1 MKKGIFKLSVLLLS
15 SFTTLSLTSC
25 NEVSKASANIEIFD
39 MFDFADISIK
49 NEKEAYFA
57 GDIVVLDVTMDDK
70 YVLSYTTLNDVKIED
85 INAITLVAG
94 DNEIHCFF
102 TKDEEIYD
110 QSHLRD
116 FTFVFDEDSDSYF
129 IKSYSFTGK
138 APTAVDIPSQYRN
151 KNVSKILGKSFV
163 SANGTKTINVPKTI
177 PTIEESA
184 FIGLSTLN
192 NFNVSENNT
201 NYTTINGVLF
211 RKNKEH
217 LLAYPD
223 GKGTSYSVPTTTKYI
238 DSYAFNSSKII
249 DITLNDGL
257 LSIGDNAFEGCTGLI
272 NFVMRDIVTDLG
284 TAAFKTCSNM
294 KTIKLSNSLK
304 ELKD

>member
-138 APTAVDIPSQYRN
+138 APTTVDIPSQYR
-151 KNVSKILGKSFV
+151 K
-163 SANGTKTINVPKTI
+163 KTINVPKTI
-177 PTIEESA
+177 TTIEESA

-201 NYTTINGVLF
+201 DYTTINGVLF

-272 NFVMRDIVTDLG
+272 NFVMSDIVTDLG
-284 TAAFKTCSNM
+284 TAAFKTCS
-294 KTIKLSNSLK
+294 
-304 ELKD
+304 